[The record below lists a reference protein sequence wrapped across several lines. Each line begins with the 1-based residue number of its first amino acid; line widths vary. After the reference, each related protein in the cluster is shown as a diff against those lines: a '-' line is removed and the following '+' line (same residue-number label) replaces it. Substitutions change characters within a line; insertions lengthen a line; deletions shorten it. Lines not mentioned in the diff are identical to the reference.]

1 MKVPTILEADMALR
15 PLYVKDGET
24 LEQAKRRE
32 EIEAPYGRC
41 GDRVEHGQYPGCREP
56 LVGDDWLVCPD
67 YPDCCR
73 P

>member
-1 MKVPTILEADMALR
+1 MAPVQLFAL
-15 PLYVKDGET
+15 PGEST
-24 LEQAKRRE
+24 DDAKRRE

-41 GDRVEHGQYPGCREP
+41 GDYAKPGDFQGCGKP
-56 LVGDDWLVCPD
+56 LVGDDWEVCPT